1 MKRTVIFPLCVL
13 AVCLLATQAWSQAHY
28 YMTLDMGNSKE
39 FDVIEGDG
47 THMDLW
53 PLLELEG
60 WTYMRYRITGGLFHQ
75 WTIRTSLDDEG
86 NVWHLGTV
94 EIPAQPAEPIL
105 WLDAPLYAGK
115 AWEQTVN
122 FPGYGDY
129 QFSHVCE
136 AAEEVTVPFGTFWCF
151 RVRHIQDTYPLGI
164 TREDVFWYC
173 DGIGIVKVLF
183 DNMALAVLANGII
196 PVKNATWGAVKNLYR

>member
-75 WTIRTSLDDEG
+75 WTI
-86 NVWHLGTV
+86 
-94 EIPAQPAEPIL
+94 
-105 WLDAPLYAGK
+105 
-115 AWEQTVN
+115 
-122 FPGYGDY
+122 
-129 QFSHVCE
+129 
-136 AAEEVTVPFGTFWCF
+136 
-151 RVRHIQDTYPLGI
+151 
-164 TREDVFWYC
+164 
-173 DGIGIVKVLF
+173 
-183 DNMALAVLANGII
+183 
-196 PVKNATWGAVKNLYR
+196 